1 MSVSGNAAFA
11 DLHAKVLQKPK
22 NQNIK
27 KQCTIAWLGNSLGLP
42 NNFEVV
48 FHRQGGLLPP
58 QPRQAV
64 DVEHQK
70 TLFST

>member
-1 MSVSGNAAFA
+1 MVALLCPF
-11 DLHAKVLQKPK
+11 LRLQPLQICMQKPK
-22 NQNIK
+22 HQN
-27 KQCTIAWLGNSLGLP
+27 TVYHSFAWNSLGLP